1 MHRALKIIE
10 PYVRYNL
17 FLLLGF
23 HQFKR
28 ICFSTSGPYHK
39 GIKYQPEGCFHLHSS
54 RSMYNDDNP
63 G

>member
-39 GIKYQPEGCFHLHSS
+39 GIYTGRKVLPSAFFPFHV
-54 RSMYNDDNP
+54 
-63 G
+63 